1 MQQSLRGLACTDDC
15 HGRMVQEYTEA
26 SLHTQLK
33 YLEALFDVPRVLTK
47 KSLSEQQLV
56 PSLHSIVETVLVIMM
71 MTVYSISRLSQN
83 VSMEK
88 GEIFRLLREHMIN
101 SVQGSAYNWIR
112 PSLWKALFG
121 TLAPSGAGK

>member
-47 KSLSEQQLV
+47 KGLTEQQLV
-56 PSLHSIVETVLVIMM
+56 PYLLIVQTILV
-71 MTVYSISRLSQN
+71 N
-83 VSMEK
+83 HPNN
-88 GEIFRLLREHMIN
+88 LLN
-101 SVQGSAYNWIR
+101 
-112 PSLWKALFG
+112 K
-121 TLAPSGAGK
+121 